1 MDDHAAQRAR
11 WGCGGGEPRLRKP
24 ERDLLALV
32 ERTLALPD
40 GACGGRCP
48 FEGVY
53 HPRVTGGHLG
63 ELLDARLLV
72 ADEHLSWQAAL
83 GREPVAIDV
92 EGLRAFRYAMAR
104 LDAIRER
111 QRARELEEKLKAK

>member
-1 MDDHAAQRAR
+1 M
-11 WGCGGGEPRLRKP
+11 
-24 ERDLLALV
+24 
-32 ERTLALPD
+32 
-40 GACGGRCP
+40 
-48 FEGVY
+48 
-53 HPRVTGGHLG
+53 
-63 ELLDARLLV
+63 LDARLLV

-92 EGLRAFRYAMAR
+92 EGLRAFRYARAR